1 MLIRKTYWLSK
12 VDQMQVKLDALI
24 KATEKDQ
31 RTFKQREVEL
41 IKQLTQ
47 KQSELTKLQ
56 SRSQNTESFRQE
68 SQRKDHVIEGMQQTF
83 VMILTRSI
91 DKIRSILE
99 QPPAP
104 P

>member
-1 MLIRKTYWLSK
+1 
-12 VDQMQVKLDALI
+12 MQVKLDALI

-56 SRSQNTESFRQE
+56 NRSQNTESFRQE